1 MCLTPRRAVPLPTW
15 NEYIP
20 TLAPDHTWGSF
31 NLTWEELLV
40 LPVPYMLAHCAAT
53 ADQNEAMRNHISVYK
68 ALPVDES
75 IHLGVAGDIVYLV
88 DNGAAFAALEL
99 LPARTLV
106 RVSFRHVNDYEGAL
120 AAYGEVALT
129 GRQRVATPSERARF
143 VMQVFEAV
151 GEIRGEPAKV
161 LESVGVDKRRVAEV
175 RFIYESILDELRS
188 SEGGSR
194 GKFIFFSKLV
204 DEVAGED
211 IARAVAASRNRAS
224 SGLRVKLT
232 WDMITMKELWRA
244 DHADRERGLAA
255 LLSAIRGGRE
265 FNRNDMRDAL
275 RAPRIERNEAPAG
288 AASVV
293 AAAQP
298 EAAPSSRPRRG
309 AAAQASQLMTAQLTA
324 ERLGVARDRAA
335 TRDVALAR
343 ALAES
348 KPGAKAF
355 ATAAKLIEAI
365 ESADAEELKCGICL
379 SGPEEDSF
387 YEVAPDNQ
395 MLAFGCPSKVCGK
408 MCRECII
415 KHYTRK
421 DTCPM
426 CKAKVKMQVLVLS
439 QKRKRGE

>member
-1 MCLTPRRAVPLPTW
+1 M
-15 NEYIP
+15 
-20 TLAPDHTWGSF
+20 
-31 NLTWEELLV
+31 TWEELLV
-40 LPVPYMLAHCAAT
+40 LPVPCMLAHCAAT

-106 RVSFRHVNDYEGAL
+106 RVSFRHVNDFEGAL
-120 AAYGEVALT
+120 AAYGEVTLT

-143 VMQVFEAV
+143 VMQVFDTV

-175 RFIYESILDELRS
+175 RRIYDSIQDEEMS
-188 SEGGSR
+188 SEGANR
-194 GKFIFFSKLV
+194 GKITFFSNLIG
-204 DEVAGED
+204 EVAEED

-255 LLSAIRGGRE
+255 LLSAIRGGRK

-343 ALAES
+343 ALAEA

-387 YEVAPDNQ
+387 YEAAPDNQ

>member
-1 MCLTPRRAVPLPTW
+1 M
-15 NEYIP
+15 
-20 TLAPDHTWGSF
+20 
-31 NLTWEELLV
+31 TWEELLV

-143 VMQVFEAV
+143 VMQVFDTV

-175 RFIYESILDELRS
+175 RRIYDSIQDEEMS
-188 SEGGSR
+188 SDGHNEEG
-194 GKFIFFSKLV
+194 KLTFFDKLV
-204 DEVAGED
+204 GEVAEED
-211 IARAVAASRNRAS
+211 IARAVAASRSRAS

-255 LLSAIRGGRE
+255 LLSAIRGGRK

-275 RAPRIERNEAPAG
+275 RAPRIERNEAPAGAAVGAAAG

-343 ALAES
+343 ALAEA

-387 YEVAPDNQ
+387 YEAAPDNQ

>member
-1 MCLTPRRAVPLPTW
+1 
-15 NEYIP
+15 
-20 TLAPDHTWGSF
+20 
-31 NLTWEELLV
+31 
-40 LPVPYMLAHCAAT
+40 MLAHCAAT

-143 VMQVFEAV
+143 VMQVFDTV

-175 RFIYESILDELRS
+175 RRIYDSIQDEEMS
-188 SEGGSR
+188 SDGHNEEG
-194 GKFIFFSKLV
+194 KLTFFDKLV
-204 DEVAGED
+204 GEVAEED
-211 IARAVAASRNRAS
+211 IARAVAASRSRAS

-255 LLSAIRGGRE
+255 LLSAIRGGRK

-293 AAAQP
+293 AAAP
-298 EAAPSSRPRRG
+298 ARGGAILPAPAGCCSTGFAAYDGAAHRRAPRRG
-309 AAAQASQLMTAQLTA
+309 S
-324 ERLGVARDRAA
+324 
-335 TRDVALAR
+335 
-343 ALAES
+343 
-348 KPGAKAF
+348 
-355 ATAAKLIEAI
+355 
-365 ESADAEELKCGICL
+365 
-379 SGPEEDSF
+379 
-387 YEVAPDNQ
+387 
-395 MLAFGCPSKVCGK
+395 
-408 MCRECII
+408 
-415 KHYTRK
+415 
-421 DTCPM
+421 
-426 CKAKVKMQVLVLS
+426 
-439 QKRKRGE
+439 